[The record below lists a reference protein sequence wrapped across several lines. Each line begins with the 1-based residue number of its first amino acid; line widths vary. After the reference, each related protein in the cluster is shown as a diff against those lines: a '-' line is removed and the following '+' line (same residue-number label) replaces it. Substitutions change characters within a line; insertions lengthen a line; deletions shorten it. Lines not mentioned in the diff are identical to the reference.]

1 MKSIIDISTFIKQP
15 FLSNRITKRKT
26 SINNNNNYHTTSNQT
41 LNYNSNEKNINKN
54 NRNLKSNLNKNSFIN
69 KTQTQ
74 SKEKSKSKSKSR
86 DEIYL
91 TNKILKNNLKYPE
104 VNNEK
109 NIFMLGN
116 SNKNIQKSIN
126 KITIRI
132 YENSI
137 DKLFLYMKS
146 ILPNETYNNIKN
158 KFLNEITKEINGYS
172 NKKYL
177 TYDDTISSSITN
189 IIKNKILKDDLS
201 NNNNNITKSQLS
213 YNLNEGNNNISCN
226 NNTISNKHSSLYT
239 LTKSKILNSKT
250 MSNSKSKSKS
260 GSKSNSKGRNEFNK
274 SARNNKKISMKK
286 YTFGVFKSNNLNSKL
301 FQKINSELLKIDL
314 NPISYKKN
322 TIDGNN
328 KSNIFNK
335 KSNGTKFIYLNKRNN
350 KISTSHTT
358 GNSLNKKEKHIKS
371 NFSLNFN
378 NKNNMSEIIE
388 NKTIQ
393 KHLNLINHNNK
404 NNIIKEVI
412 NESKNSEQL
421 KEIKSSLDEN
431 LKIMVNF
438 SYEEFIN
445 KEIETEIKNSI
456 YENNNNSNN
465 NNSSKGVYKSKYKI

>member
-109 NIFMLGN
+109 NNFMLGN

-201 NNNNNITKSQLS
+201 NNNNITKSQLS

-260 GSKSNSKGRNEFNK
+260 GSKSNSKQRNEFNK

-328 KSNIFNK
+328 KINIFNK
-335 KSNGTKFIYLNKRNN
+335 KSNEAKFIYLNNRNN

-393 KHLNLINHNNK
+393 KHLNLINKNNK

-431 LKIMVNF
+431 LKIMFNF
-438 SYEEFIN
+438 SYEDFLN
-445 KEIETEIKNSI
+445 KESETESKKSMD
-456 YENNNNSNN
+456 ENNNNSNN
-465 NNSSKGVYKSKYKI
+465 NNISKGIYQSKYKI

>member
-41 LNYNSNEKNINKN
+41 LNYGSGEKNINKN

-109 NIFMLGN
+109 NNFMLGN

-146 ILPNETYNNIKN
+146 ILPNDTYNNIKN

-201 NNNNNITKSQLS
+201 NNNNITKSQLS
-213 YNLNEGNNNISCN
+213 YNLNEGNNNISYN

-328 KSNIFNK
+328 KINIFNK
-335 KSNGTKFIYLNKRNN
+335 KSNGAKFIYLNNRNN

-393 KHLNLINHNNK
+393 KHLNLINKNNK

-421 KEIKSSLDEN
+421 KEIKASLDEN
-431 LKIMVNF
+431 LKIMFNF
-438 SYEEFIN
+438 SYEDFLN
-445 KEIETEIKNSI
+445 KESETESKKSMDEN
-456 YENNNNSNN
+456 NNNNSNN
-465 NNSSKGVYKSKYKI
+465 NNISKGIYQSKYKI